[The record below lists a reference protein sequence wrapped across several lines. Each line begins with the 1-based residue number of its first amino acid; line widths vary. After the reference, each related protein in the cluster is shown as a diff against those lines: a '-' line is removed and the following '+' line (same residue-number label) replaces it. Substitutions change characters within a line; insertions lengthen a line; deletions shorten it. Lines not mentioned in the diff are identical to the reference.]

1 MYLNEEASSMY
12 IYLVP
17 SPIPDALAA
26 YPHLTLRSEEQVRLA
41 FESTERLMNI
51 ESDDNVAAYEAF
63 DAAGSW
69 TGGGYAVLNNIPVT
83 EDGRND
89 FEERFKNRARKVEDE
104 PGFVGIRVLRPLKDD
119 TYVVLTLWQSEDHFK
134 NWQQSQAYNHAH
146 RNRSTSEGLTAQKP
160 TMFPRPSFVT
170 TFTIE

>member
-1 MYLNEEASSMY
+1 MY

-17 SPIPDALAA
+17 APLPDVLAA
-26 YPHLTLRSEEQVRLA
+26 YPHLTLKGAEDQVRLA
-41 FESTERLMNI
+41 IETKDRLPNI
-51 ESDDNVAAYEAF
+51 ESDEQVAAYEAF

-69 TGGGYAVLNNIPVT
+69 TGGGFAVLNNIPVT
-83 EDGRND
+83 EDGRPD

-119 TYVVLTLWQSEDHFK
+119 TYVVLTLWQSEEHFK
-134 NWQQSQAYNHAH
+134 GWQQSQAYNHAH

-170 TFTIE
+170 TYTIE

>member
-1 MYLNEEASSMY
+1 MY

-41 FESTERLMNI
+41 IESTERLMNI

-63 DAAGSW
+63 DTAGSW

-134 NWQQSQAYNHAH
+134 NWQQSQAYN
-146 RNRSTSEGLTAQKP
+146 
-160 TMFPRPSFVT
+160 
-170 TFTIE
+170 

>member
-1 MYLNEEASSMY
+1 MY

-41 FESTERLMNI
+41 IESTERLMNI
-51 ESDDNVAAYEAF
+51 EPNDNVAAYEAF

-134 NWQQSQAYNHAH
+134 NWQQSQAYNNAH
-146 RNRSTSEGLTAQKP
+146 RNRSSSEGLTAQKP
-160 TMFPRPSFVT
+160 NMFPRPSFVT

>member
-1 MYLNEEASSMY
+1 MY

-26 YPHLTLRSEEQVRLA
+26 YPHLTLRSEEQVHLA
-41 FESTERLMNI
+41 IESEERLMNI
-51 ESDDNVAAYEAF
+51 ESDDRIAAYEAF

-69 TGGGYAVLNNIPVT
+69 AGGGYAVLNNIPVT
-83 EDGRND
+83 EEGRND

-119 TYVVLTLWQSEDHFK
+119 TYVVLTLWQSEEHFK
-134 NWQQSQAYNHAH
+134 GWQQSQAYNHAH
-146 RNRSTSEGLTAQKP
+146 RNRSTSDGLTAQKP
-160 TMFPRPSFVT
+160 AMFPRPSYVT
-170 TFTIE
+170 TYTIE

>member
-1 MYLNEEASSMY
+1 MY

-17 SPIPDALAA
+17 SPMPDALAA
-26 YPHLTLRSEEQVRLA
+26 YPHLALRSEEQVRLA
-41 FESTERLMNI
+41 IESTERLMNI